1 MSSSTQSHLF
11 EGKHLAPST
20 RMREKFFREL
30 AEVELSAANIEPRVV
45 TEADLERLPVAAQRY
60 MRFMR
65 VLGRPRDVSFRAH
78 WDGSFRMR
86 PQHAWTPCEVWQYN
100 TSLGVARIF
109 HMRLNVSGIV
119 PTYVR
124 DLYVHGG
131 GHMAGKILDRFKVGD
146 DASEKV
152 TIGELVTYLNDA
164 LLFAPSMLLGGAT
177 RWEAVDDGSFD
188 VSLTD
193 WGHTVKARVYVDA
206 DGTMFNFSTKDRFGH
221 EPGNRKAGL
230 VRTEWTTP
238 VDGWECVGGRMRPQ
252 SAHAIWHYPSGDF
265 AYAGLSSRGME
276 IAYDV
281 PSR

>member
-1 MSSSTQSHLF
+1 MSTSTHSHHLD
-11 EGKHLAPST
+11 GKHLEPSAG
-20 RMREKFFREL
+20 MREKFFREL
-30 AEVELSAANIEPRVV
+30 AGLQLSTTEVEPRVV
-45 TEADLERLPVAAQRY
+45 TEGDLERLPDTAQRY

-78 WDGSFRMR
+78 WDGSFRMS
-86 PQHAWTPCEVWQYN
+86 PHQAWRPCEVWQYN
-100 TSLGVARIF
+100 TSLDVARIF

-131 GHMAGKILDRFKVGD
+131 GHMAGKILDRFKVAD

-164 LLFAPSMLLGGAT
+164 LLFAPSMLLGPAT
-177 RWEAVDDGSFD
+177 RWEAVNDGAFD

-193 WGHTVKARVYVDA
+193 WERTVKARVYVDA
-206 DGTMFNFSTKDRFGH
+206 DGAVFNFSTTDRFGQ
-221 EPGNRKAGL
+221 EPANRKAGL
-230 VRTEWTTP
+230 VRTKWTTP
-238 VDGWECVGGRMRPQ
+238 VDGWECAGGRMRPK
-252 SAHAIWHYPSGDF
+252 SAQAIWHYPSGDF
-265 AYAGLSSRGME
+265 AYAELSSRGME

-281 PSR
+281 SPR